1 MVREV
6 AFAVPGDLATP
17 TGGYAYDRRIIA
29 GLSALGWRVEVC
41 NLGDGFPRPT
51 AQARAVAN
59 AKLAAVPR
67 GRAIVV
73 DGLAF
78 GVLPEAAVALRA
90 SHPLVALVHHPL
102 ALESGLSKDASASLQ
117 ASERAALDGARHV
130 ITTSAA
136 TARVLAA
143 DYGVA
148 EDRLSV
154 VEPGTDRTAV
164 QPRRRNDTMTLLAV
178 GAVVERKGYDVLIAA
193 LAKLKQLPWRL
204 VIAGDCGRSPQAF
217 ARLEGDIARFGL
229 ADRVSLL
236 GAVGTEELA
245 TLYASADL
253 FVLPSR
259 FEGYGMAYAEAI
271 AHGVPVIGT
280 TAGAIPETVPA
291 SAGVLVPPDD
301 VAALATAL
309 RRLIESPSD
318 REQLAAGARAVRFP
332 SWSDQ
337 AARFAQVLDR
347 LLLDRL
353 LLGHPS

>member
-1 MVREV
+1 VVREV

-29 GLSALGWRVEVC
+29 GLLALGWQVDAC

-51 AQARAVAN
+51 AQTRALAN
-59 AKLAAVPR
+59 AKLAAVSA
-67 GRAIVV
+67 GRAIVI

-78 GVLPEAAVALRA
+78 GVLPEAAEALRA

-102 ALESGLSKDASASLQ
+102 ALESGLSKDEAASLQ

-130 ITTSAA
+130 ITTSAT

-148 EDRLSV
+148 SDRLSV
-154 VEPGTDRTAV
+154 VEPGTDRVTARE
-164 QPRRRNDTMTLLAV
+164 RRRSDMVTMLAV

-193 LAKLKQLPWRL
+193 LAKLEQLPWRL

-217 ARLEGDIARFGL
+217 AQLTADIERFGL
-229 ADRVSLL
+229 AERVSLL
-236 GAVGTEELA
+236 GAVTSQQLT

-301 VAALATAL
+301 VAALTVAL
-309 RRLIESPSD
+309 RRLIENQNE
-318 REQLAAGARAVRFP
+318 RERLTAGARAVRFP

-353 LLGHPS
+353 S

>member
-1 MVREV
+1 VVRTV
-6 AFAVPGDLATP
+6 AFAVPGDLAIP
-17 TGGYAYDRRIIA
+17 TGGYTYDRRIIA
-29 GLSALGWRVEVC
+29 ELPWFGWQVEVLD
-41 NLGDGFPRPT
+41 LGDGFPRPSAET
-51 AQARAVAN
+51 RAFAD
-59 AKLAAVPR
+59 AALAAVPR
-67 GRAIVV
+67 DRAIVI

-78 GVLPEAAVALRA
+78 GVLPEVSVSLRA

-102 ALESGLSKDASASLQ
+102 ALESGLSKAESASLQ
-117 ASERAALDGARHV
+117 ASERVALDGARHV

-148 EDRLSV
+148 NDRLSV
-154 VEPGTDRTAV
+154 VEPGTDLVAAR
-164 QPRRRNDTMTLLAV
+164 PRSPNGTITLLAV
-178 GAVVERKGYDVLIAA
+178 GAVVERKGYDVLAAA
-193 LAKLKQLPWRL
+193 LAKLRDLPWHL

-217 ARLEGDIARFGL
+217 ARLEDDIARLRL
-229 ADRVSLL
+229 ADRVTLL
-236 GAVGTEELA
+236 GAVAPERLTR
-245 TLYASADL
+245 LYASADL

-301 VAALATAL
+301 VEALTAALQ
-309 RRLIESPSD
+309 RLIENHEE
-318 REQLAAGARAVRFP
+318 RQRLAAGARAVRFP
-332 SWSDQ
+332 SWQDQ

-347 LLLDRL
+347 LV
-353 LLGHPS
+353 

>member
-1 MVREV
+1 VVREV

-78 GVLPEAAVALRA
+78 GVLLEAAVALRA

-102 ALESGLSKDASASLQ
+102 ALESGLSKDESASLQ

-148 EDRLSV
+148 SNRLSV
-154 VEPGTDRTAV
+154 VEPGTDRVAA
-164 QPRRRNDTMTLLAV
+164 QLRQRNGTISLLAV
-178 GAVVERKGYDVLIAA
+178 GAVVERKGYDVLVAA
-193 LAKLKQLPWRL
+193 LAKLAHLPWRL

-236 GAVGTEELA
+236 GAVGADELT
-245 TLYASADL
+245 TLYAAADL

-309 RRLIESPSD
+309 QRLIEKPSE
-318 REQLAAGARAVRFP
+318 REQLAAGARAVGFP

-347 LLLDRL
+347 VLLERL
-353 LLGHPS
+353 L